1 MRELR
6 PRAGKT
12 VLLWRGGFRR
22 APKLLRHSGQNT
34 RGIRNFPREERP
46 QNIRCACAR
55 ALSGENRA
63 EGEVMKRGKPAR

>member
-6 PRAGKT
+6 PRAGKKT
-12 VLLWRGGFRR
+12 FRLRRGGFA
-22 APKLLRHSGQNT
+22 APAKFLRHSRQNT
-34 RGIRNFPREERP
+34 RSRNFPREERP
-46 QNIRCACAR
+46 QNIRRAR

>member
-22 APKLLRHSGQNT
+22 APKLLRRGRQNT
-34 RGIRNFPREERP
+34 RGSRNFPREGRP
-46 QNIRCACAR
+46 QNIRCAR

-63 EGEVMKRGKPAR
+63 ERGSETEKSAR